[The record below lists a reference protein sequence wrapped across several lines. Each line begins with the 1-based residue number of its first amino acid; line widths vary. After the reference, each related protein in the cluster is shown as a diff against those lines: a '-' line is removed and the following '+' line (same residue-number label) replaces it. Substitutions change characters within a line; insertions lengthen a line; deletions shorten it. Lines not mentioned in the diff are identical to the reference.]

1 MLDRFRGS
9 GSKGMSAR
17 TDPQNGRGSDVKDQL
32 AFDRTLQLVI
42 DDPLINLFQK
52 SVSEEIRSGSG
63 SGSGRSG
70 SGHFYGRGMKKT
82 VPS

>member
-9 GSKGMSAR
+9 CSKGMSAR
-17 TDPQNGRGSDVKDQL
+17 TDLQNGRGSDVKDQL

-52 SVSEEIRSGSG
+52 RSVPDPAQDPAVLDPDIFTDEE
-63 SGSGRSG
+63 
-70 SGHFYGRGMKKT
+70 
-82 VPS
+82 